1 MSLHIAKNNFGCKMF
16 LRSLDLFVFVAVAG
30 KMIEG
35 APDDVVSRY
44 KILQFKRLK
53 RYLLH

>member
-35 APDDVVSRY
+35 APDDVVDRKSVV
-44 KILQFKRLK
+44 
-53 RYLLH
+53 